1 MRKFANF
8 STFLNECL
16 TDRADA
22 RLERRTVHPCLRI
35 PEIQQLVFSSLR
47 KRDCSR
53 VALACKTFYEE
64 AMDVIWADV
73 ESLVPFVRCM
83 PPEILTETTRNGS
96 HGRDVTI
103 VSSYSVAISCLDPLI
118 RD

>member
-1 MRKFANF
+1 
-8 STFLNECL
+8 
-16 TDRADA
+16 
-22 RLERRTVHPCLRI
+22 
-35 PEIQQLVFSSLR
+35 
-47 KRDCSR
+47 
-53 VALACKTFYEE
+53 
-64 AMDVIWADV
+64 MDVIWADV

-103 VSSYSVAISCLDPLI
+103 VSSYPVAISCLDPLI